1 MKVLILADRPPTR
14 PIKEII
20 SDNPGIQL
28 IITLGDLYYYDIQV
42 LAEITDIPKIG
53 VYGNHCDGRYMESLG
68 ITNMHLANKTI
79 EGISFFG
86 YQGCV
91 KYKES
96 VLQSTQEYCQKVMK
110 WVPRYDVLITHCP
123 PRGLND
129 NDDPAHYGFDG
140 LREYVDRV
148 SPRYVLH
155 WHTYDFGKFVDQ
167 YRDTK
172 IVYVEREKI
181 MEIEI

>member
-110 WVPRYDVLITHCP
+110 
-123 PRGLND
+123 
-129 NDDPAHYGFDG
+129 
-140 LREYVDRV
+140 
-148 SPRYVLH
+148 
-155 WHTYDFGKFVDQ
+155 
-167 YRDTK
+167 
-172 IVYVEREKI
+172 
-181 MEIEI
+181 